1 MKPELTQK
9 DILLLKIAFSVL
21 IVFMMVRFAIMPQI
35 QRYQE
40 NVLQEEMLQ
49 EEMAQM
55 RSAIEAVPLWT
66 QSVEEHRQKLSELS
80 EPYYGNMENRLV
92 DELLTGL
99 ALKQG
104 LFPVSMSIT
113 EAAPEIPQAYVYGK
127 VSEQKE
133 VVSDNYV
140 LTATAD
146 MTLRG
151 DRGRIFAF
159 LNDIEQNYPAVQVL
173 NLRMYESVY
182 LNGDLQTVTQT
193 DAGFTLAVY
202 MCAAEE

>member
-21 IVFMMVRFAIMPQI
+21 IVFMMVRFVIMPQI

-40 NVLQEEMLQ
+40 NVIQEEMLR

-55 RSAIEAVPLWT
+55 QSAIDAVPLWT
-66 QSVEEHRQKLSELS
+66 QSVEEHRKKLSVLS
-80 EPYYGNMENRLV
+80 EPYYEKMENRLV

-99 ALKQG
+99 ALNQG

-113 EAAPEIPQAYVYGK
+113 GATPGIPQPYLYGK
-127 VSEQKE
+127 VSEQTE
-133 VVSDNYV
+133 AVSDTYV
-140 LTATAD
+140 LTAEAD

-151 DRGRIFAF
+151 DKGRIFAF
-159 LNDIEQNYPAVQVL
+159 LNEIEQNYPAVQIL

-182 LNGDLQTVTQT
+182 LDADLQTVTQT
-193 DAGFTLAVY
+193 DVGFTLAVY
-202 MCAAEE
+202 MCEKEE